1 METSVKQK
9 RRWLIEFAL
18 VSLIPVLVVGLFL
31 GQSIHSHS
39 KQRATDS
46 ARRQAQLVADVAVRR
61 ALGPDADLSRMTADQ
76 RSELSQ
82 AIDGV
87 RQGGDVV
94 RATVRDGSGEVVYSD
109 DPGSPGGGSAA
120 PSAAQEA
127 LNGNSVSMVA
137 DLSSDPAA
145 ADATLGRVLEVFV
158 PVRLG
163 GPASPITGSM
173 ELWIPYAQ
181 VARQVDT
188 ETSSIYILLGVG
200 LLFLWGTLLAVVAGA
215 SKRLPR
221 PAAPEEGEALVPGP
235 TRPPERPQVPSPLEE
250 RENVGEG

>member
-61 ALGPDADLSRMTADQ
+61 ALGSDADLSRMTADQ

-94 RATVRDGSGEVVYSD
+94 RAPVRDGSGEVVYSD

-120 PSAAQEA
+120 PPAAQEA

-145 ADATLGRVLEVFV
+145 ADATLGRALEVFV
-158 PVRLG
+158 PVQPAGPPATTPRAPVQWLPPA
-163 GPASPITGSM
+163 PAS
-173 ELWIPYAQ
+173 
-181 VARQVDT
+181 
-188 ETSSIYILLGVG
+188 
-200 LLFLWGTLLAVVAGA
+200 
-215 SKRLPR
+215 R
-221 PAAPEEGEALVPGP
+221 P
-235 TRPPERPQVPSPLEE
+235 
-250 RENVGEG
+250 